1 MTRSTVPPAGSN
13 VKQSERTVWNGEALL
28 AAFALATAWLN
39 AHRDQVN
46 ALNVFP
52 VPDGDTG
59 TNMSLTMRAAI
70 DAGHGDDVGQG
81 ASAVAKRIAYGA
93 LMGARGNSGVILSQI
108 FRGFANAITDVD
120 EIDGRDLAYALSSAR
135 EMAYKAVMK
144 PVEGTMLTVIR
155 GAAERAEVV
164 ASRTPALTAVLA
176 AAVQGASDALATTP
190 DLLDILRQAGVVDA
204 GGQGVVYIIEGLE
217 KYARGETELPAVAAD
232 AAKTPLGSEM
242 VFLDH
247 IEELHEDDAFGY
259 CTNFMVFGDGIE
271 VEKCRDEI
279 AAMGRSAVI
288 VGDSTMLK
296 VHIHAEN
303 PGEVLAYALRL
314 GALDQIKIDNM
325 QQQTRTL
332 TAQRGQE
339 REHPRQP
346 APPDTSGQGAGP
358 AVLAVAAGNG
368 IGAALRSL
376 GATGLIHGG
385 QTMNPSTEELLRA
398 VEDCGADEVILLPNN
413 KNILMAAHQVPELTD
428 KRVQIVPTRSVPQ
441 ALAALTVV
449 NSESDLDSN
458 AQAMTAATE
467 GVRTVEITRAI
478 RDVELGGI
486 RVAHGQVIG
495 LIDDELAV
503 AGDDELAV
511 AGETLRRADAAEAEL
526 VTIFPG
532 EGVTDAEVEE
542 LAATARDLSPDAE
555 VEIHAGG
562 QPHYRYIIAV
572 E

>member
-1 MTRSTVPPAGSN
+1 MTSSTVPPAGSN
-13 VKQSERTVWNGEALL
+13 AKQSERAVWNGEALL

-39 AHRDQVN
+39 AHRDRVN

-108 FRGFANAITDVD
+108 FRGFSNAITDVD
-120 EIDGRDLAYALSSAR
+120 EIDGRDLAHALSSAR

-155 GAAERAEVV
+155 SAAERAEAV

-217 KYARGETELPAVAAD
+217 KYARGETELPAVTD
-232 AAKTPLGSEM
+232 AAQRPLGGEM
-242 VFLDH
+242 AFLDQ
-247 IEELHEDDAFGY
+247 IEEFHGDDAFGY

-332 TAQRGQE
+332 TAQREQE
-339 REHPRQP
+339 RERPQQP
-346 APPDTSGQGAGP
+346 AQSDASGPGAGP

-467 GVRTVEITRAI
+467 GVRTVEITRAV

-511 AGETLRRADAAEAEL
+511 ARETLRRADAAEAEL

-532 EGVTDAEVEE
+532 EGVTDAEAEE